1 MCILCHVEYLSKKS
15 RYNRNCKDK
24 CFPITNRKEV
34 SYAEKSHLP
43 PCRRRHPGRRSQQ
56 PALRRK
62 QRPCPASPHLWRL
75 HAGNTPIPVSSAADL
90 LIHRPRPVR
99 LSRKKLYRQPVCNS
113 HHKEWVHR
121 SEGPQNPPGQ
131 TKISPVTGRLFQIH
145 FPKRRIKIPKIS
157 AFPVPFIFVRKIKV
171 PVKSL
176 YRKGA
181 KIWIRYL
188 KSSEVNQ
195 EIATS

>member
-56 PALRRK
+56 SALRRK
-62 QRPCPASPHLWRL
+62 QRPRPASPHPWRL
-75 HAGNTPIPVSSAADL
+75 HAGNAPIPVSPAADL
-90 LIHRPRPVR
+90 WIHRPRPVR
-99 LSRKKLYRQPVCNS
+99 LSRKRLYRQPVCNS

-121 SEGPQNPPGQ
+121 SEGAQNPPGQ
-131 TKISPVTGRLFQIH
+131 TKISPSSRKIISNSFSKKTH
-145 FPKRRIKIPKIS
+145 KNPKNFSIS
-157 AFPVPFIFVRKIKV
+157 ATFYFCTQ
-171 PVKSL
+171 
-176 YRKGA
+176 
-181 KIWIRYL
+181 
-188 KSSEVNQ
+188 N
-195 EIATS
+195 